1 MAEKGV
7 DISPRLLRLQEDLE
21 AGKSKSLRMFWK
33 EVEEQ
38 GAPLI
43 EETKNDSQHRLVT
56 FLWRASGD
64 LMSVSLVSLM
74 TNPSE
79 YYMTHIPDTDIW
91 YLSLR
96 LPSDLRATYQF
107 FPVDRSAPARG
118 SDDTAWD
125 PYLPDPLNPN
135 IFAFYTED
143 EDPTGVKFARSVL
156 ELPDAPSQPWITPQ
170 EGVAK
175 GKVHLHTMESK
186 TLGNE
191 RRVWVYSPA
200 KYTAELGRPLSLM
213 ILFDGWA
220 YANLMPTFTI
230 LDNLIADQIIPPT
243 VVVMLDSLD
252 TETRLKELIFH
263 PPFNQ
268 FLVSELMPWI
278 YMQYAVTTDPAKTVI
293 GGSSAGGLAAAYAA
307 LEHPQTFGNVLSQS
321 GAFSLS
327 PSWETDFGWLARQYA
342 LREKSPLKFHLDVGT
357 LEENSYRELR
367 SRPSTLEGNHRMR
380 DVLVEKGYDVHYVEF
395 SGGHDYIS
403 WQGTLGEG
411 IKALLGSG

>member
-1 MAEKGV
+1 MAEKGTAT
-7 DISPRLLRLQEDLE
+7 SPRLQRLQEELE
-21 AGKSKSLRMFWK
+21 AGKKGFLRSFWK
-33 EVEEQ
+33 EIKAQGTPLVEK
-38 GAPLI
+38 I
-43 EETKNDSQHRLVT
+43 EGGDGHRLVT
-56 FLWRASGD
+56 FLWQASED
-64 LMSVSLVSLM
+64 LLSVSLVSLM
-74 TNPSE
+74 TNPSQ
-79 YYMTHIPDTDIW
+79 YYMALIPDTDIW

-107 FPVDRSAPARG
+107 FPVVRSASAQK
-118 SDDTAWD
+118 SEKSAWD
-125 PYLPDPLNPN
+125 TYLPDPLNPN
-135 IFAFYTED
+135 IFSFYTED

-156 ELPDAPSQPWITPQ
+156 ELPDASPQPWIAPQ

-186 TLGNE
+186 ILGNE
-191 RRVWVYSPA
+191 RRVWVYSPP

-220 YANLMPTFTI
+220 YAKLMSTFTI

-252 TETRLKELIFH
+252 TETRLKELVFH
-263 PPFNQ
+263 PSFNQ

-278 YMQYAVTTDPAKTVI
+278 YMRYAVTTDPAKTVI

-307 LEHPQTFGNVLSQS
+307 LEHPQVFGNVFSQS
-321 GAFSLS
+321 GAFSLT
-327 PSWETDFGWLARQYA
+327 PAWEADYGWLARQYE
-342 LREKSPLKFHLDVGT
+342 LQEKLPLKFHLDVGT

-367 SRPSTLEGNHRMR
+367 GRPSTLEANRHMR
-380 DVLVEKGYDVHYVEF
+380 DVLTEKGYPVNYFEF
-395 SGGHDYIS
+395 SGGHDYLS

-411 IKALLGSG
+411 IKVLLE

>member
-1 MAEKGV
+1 MAEKGAV
-7 DISPRLLRLQEDLE
+7 ISPRLQQLHEELE
-21 AGKSKSLRMFWK
+21 AGKKGSLESFWK
-33 EVEEQ
+33 EIKAQGTPMVE
-38 GAPLI
+38 GI
-43 EETKNDSQHRLVT
+43 EGDSKHLLVT
-56 FLWRASGD
+56 FLWQASGD
-64 LMSVSLVSLM
+64 LLSVSLVSLM
-74 TNPSE
+74 TNPSQH
-79 YYMTHIPDTDIW
+79 YMMLIPDTDIW

-107 FPVDRSAPARG
+107 FPQERSASKQAG
-118 SDDTAWD
+118 NKHDWDT
-125 PYLPDPLNPN
+125 YLPDPLNPT
-135 IFAFYTED
+135 IFPFYTEN

-156 ELPDAPSQPWITPQ
+156 ELPYASSQPWTTPQ
-170 EGVAK
+170 RGVAQ

-186 TLGNE
+186 TLANK

-200 KYTAELGRPLSLM
+200 KYTTELGRPLSLM

-230 LDNLIADQIIPPT
+230 LDNLIAAQLISPT

-252 TETRLKELIFH
+252 TETRLKELVFH

-268 FLVSELMPWI
+268 FLVTEVMPWI
-278 YMQYAVTTDPAKTVI
+278 YMQYAVTTDPGKTVV

-307 LEHPQTFGNVLSQS
+307 LEHPEIFGNVLAQS

-342 LREKSPLKFHLDVGT
+342 LREKASWKFHLDVGT
-357 LEENSYRELR
+357 LEKNSYRELR
-367 SRPSTLEGNHRMR
+367 GRPSTLEANRHMC
-380 DVLVEKGYDVHYVEF
+380 DVLTEKDYPVHYVEF
-395 SGGHDYIS
+395 SGGHDYVS

-411 IKALLGSG
+411 LKALLG

>member
-1 MAEKGV
+1 MAEKGTA
-7 DISPRLLRLQEDLE
+7 ISPRLQQLQDELE
-21 AGKSKSLRMFWK
+21 AGEKSALQSFWK
-33 EVEEQ
+33 EVKDQ
-38 GAPLI
+38 GAPLVEGI
-43 EETKNDSQHRLVT
+43 EGDARHRLVT
-56 FLWRASGD
+56 FLWQASGD
-64 LMSVSLVSLM
+64 LLSVSLVSLM
-74 TNPSE
+74 TNPSTF
-79 YYMTHIPDTDIW
+79 YMRHIPDTDIW

-107 FPVDRSAPARG
+107 FPEERSASAQGR
-118 SDDTAWD
+118 DDTALD
-125 PYLPDPLNPN
+125 TYLPDPLNPN

-156 ELPDAPSQPWITPQ
+156 ELPDASPQPWITPQ

-175 GKVHLHTMESK
+175 GKVHLHSMESK
-186 TLGNE
+186 ILGNE

-220 YANLMPTFTI
+220 YAKLMPTFTI
-230 LDNLIADQIIPPT
+230 LDNLIADQIVPPT

-252 TETRLKELIFH
+252 AETRLKELVFH

-293 GGSSAGGLAAAYAA
+293 GGSSAGGVAAAYAA

-327 PSWETDFGWLARQYA
+327 PSWETDYGWLARQYA
-342 LREKSPLKFHLDVGT
+342 LREQLSLKFHLDIGT

-367 SRPSTLEGNHRMR
+367 GRPSTLEGNRNMR
-380 DVLVEKGYDVHYVEF
+380 DVLIEKGYPVHYVEF
-395 SGGHDYIS
+395 SGGHDYVS

-411 IKALLGSG
+411 IQALLG